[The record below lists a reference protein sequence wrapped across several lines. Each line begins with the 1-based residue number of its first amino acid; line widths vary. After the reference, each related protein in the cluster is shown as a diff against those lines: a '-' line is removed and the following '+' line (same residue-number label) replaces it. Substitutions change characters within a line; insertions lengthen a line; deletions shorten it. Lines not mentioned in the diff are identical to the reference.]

1 MEPTILVIDD
11 SSFVH
16 AYIKSLMTVKG
27 YRVLSAYDWPEVREI
42 LRNETEISLCLIDI
56 HLPGMRDG
64 DELAKSLRIHSKLQA
79 AKLVFY
85 SASGEQSLAVKT
97 KEIGLDGY
105 IVKGDSDEEFVEA
118 LMQYLPVIEEDG
130 TQSPQSTPIQAE
142 KSPLESKQSN
152 EVKERSGKR
161 RKRNTSAW
169 WKSLSKR

>member
-1 MEPTILVIDD
+1 MEPAILVIDD

-16 AYIKSLMTVKG
+16 AYITSLMTLKG

-64 DELAKSLRIHSKLQA
+64 DELAKNLRMHSKLQA
-79 AKLVFY
+79 TKLVFY

-105 IVKGDSDEEFVEA
+105 IAKGDSDEGFVDA
-118 LMQYLPVIEEDG
+118 LMQLRY
-130 TQSPQSTPIQAE
+130 
-142 KSPLESKQSN
+142 
-152 EVKERSGKR
+152 
-161 RKRNTSAW
+161 RK
-169 WKSLSKR
+169 

>member
-16 AYIKSLMTVKG
+16 AYIESLMTLKG
-27 YRVLSAYDWPEVREI
+27 YRVLTAFDWPEVRKI
-42 LRNETEISLCLIDI
+42 LKEETDISLCLIDI

-64 DELAKSLRIHSKLQA
+64 DELAKSLRIHAKLQA
-79 AKLVFY
+79 TKLVFY

-130 TQSPQSTPIQAE
+130 AQSPEITPNQAD
-142 KSPLESKQSN
+142 KSPIESKQLN
-152 EVKERSGKR
+152 EVKDKSKKR
-161 RKRNTSAW
+161 RKRNSSAW
-169 WKSLSKR
+169 WKSLSKK